1 MLADRKIALRVN
13 GLRVTKARVRRGKKG
28 LELIITDSLLGDF
41 AVDDS
46 SEVEVLELLFPP
58 EMRHRLPNGGWRKM
72 SLRILV
78 ALLRC
83 RMVVLEK
90 PESY

>member
-28 LELIITDSLLGDF
+28 LELIITDSLIGDF

-46 SEVEVLELLFPP
+46 SEVELLELLFPP
-58 EMRHRLPNGGWRKM
+58 AMRQRLPNVAWRKV
-72 SLRILV
+72 SVRILI

-83 RMVVLEK
+83 GLVKIAE
-90 PESY
+90 ES